1 MYRPIHHGY
10 AGLPPKEAWLPEKN
24 TKVTIP
30 WRPSK
35 LKIQAGTGTTAPTSS
50 CWLACTGHIAS
61 GILPYDAWTPGR
73 LFFGAYRNIYG
84 SDSRTRISHHNA
96 ARAL

>member
-50 CWLACTGHIAS
+50 CWHRLYRTYCFRYTVIRRLDSWAS
-61 GILPYDAWTPGR
+61 
-73 LFFGAYRNIYG
+73 FFGAYRNIYG
-84 SDSRTRISHHNA
+84 SDSRIRISHHNA